1 MTNGF
6 YNTDNLS
13 VTTVKRFCNDAIKLA
28 YTVNC
33 QTLVGWQRQITKTLS
48 IKKFI
53 EDALTQP
60 TSTSSLASY
69 SLYVVDRYE
78 HRQKQIPKELS
89 DFEIC
94 LTYNSNYLYIFVNED
109 NFNIL
114 IKKYHL
120 KLKEW

>member
-13 VTTVKRFCNDAIKLA
+13 VTTVKHFCNNAIKLA
-28 YTVNC
+28 YLVNC

-53 EDALTQP
+53 EDALLTDY
-60 TSTSSLASY
+60 T
-69 SLYVVDRYE
+69 LYVVDRYE
-78 HRQKQIPKELS
+78 HRQRQVPKEFS
-89 DFEIC
+89 DYEIC
-94 LTYNSNYLYIFVNED
+94 LTYNSNFLYIFVNED